1 MSSYP
6 HDIPSSSPGKQGPRA
21 RRIGW
26 WVAGVV
32 IIAALI
38 VGGAVAY
45 INMQR
50 ASTPQK
56 TLTALCDAWKA
67 HDEQSWHQ
75 LRSSYI
81 NINEMQWIDQ
91 YNTFTAKECSVNKI
105 QVNGSTAVATLTV
118 KLIYGKATS
127 DPITGPVY
135 LRLEN
140 GTWKVEMLS

>member
-1 MSSYP
+1 MSSNPYN
-6 HDIPSSSPGKQGPRA
+6 IPSSSPRKQGPRV

-26 WVAGVV
+26 WVAGAV
-32 IIAALI
+32 IVAVLI

-45 INMQR
+45 FNMQR

-67 HDEQSWHQ
+67 HDEQSWNR
-75 LRSSYI
+75 LRASYM

-91 YNTFTAKECSVNKI
+91 YNAITAKDCTVDKV
-105 QVNGSTAVATLTV
+105 QVNGSTAVATLTIT
-118 KLIYGKATS
+118 LLYDGKHAS

-135 LRLEN
+135 LRVEN
-140 GTWKVEMLS
+140 GTWKVEML